1 MGLTEK
7 QLAIRRT
14 GVTATDVV
22 VLAGL
27 PYYGRTVHDVWRSKV
42 LGDEV
47 LEETEAMSLGNELEP
62 MIVRRLAAKRGLVVV
77 PRASDA
83 MTVVHA
89 TKPTHIATPDAFL
102 ARPALPVGVHSAT
115 TSIEALGQAKLIG
128 AEAMRKWGPSED
140 VEQIPDPVLVQVAWE
155 LHVTGLPVD
164 YVGALVGAEVRTYAV
179 RLEDVEDLVGELEDV
194 AERFMRDHVVTKKPP
209 PVDGTAGAERMLRAL
224 HPEPTGPRR
233 RAGPQT
239 EAAARAYFS
248 ARAAEL
254 DARKA
259 IARAKQELMSFCG
272 GAAGIVGDGWRL
284 KANMRAGYE
293 VGPKSAYVV
302 APRRRFDCRAVK
314 SKRKE

>member
-1 MGLTEK
+1 MSLSPK
-7 QLAIRRT
+7 QLEIRRT

-22 VLAGL
+22 VLSGL
-27 PYYGRTVHDVWRSKV
+27 PYYGRTIHDVWRSKV

-62 MIVRRLAAKRGLVVV
+62 MVVRRLAAKCGLVVV
-77 PRASDA
+77 PRPPDE
-83 MTVVHA
+83 MTVVHP

-102 ARPALPVGVHSAT
+102 ARAVGRDL
-115 TSIEALGQAKLIG
+115 EALGQAKVVG
-128 AEAMRKWGPSED
+128 AEAMRHWGPSNDTEKM
-140 VEQIPDPVLVQVAWE
+140 PDAVFTQVAWE
-155 LHVTGLPVD
+155 AHVTGLPVD

-194 AERFMRDHVVTKKPP
+194 ADRFWRDHVITKKPP

-239 EAAARAYFS
+239 EAAARAYFE
-248 ARAAEL
+248 ARAGE
-254 DARKA
+254 REVKKA
-259 IARAKQELMSFCG
+259 IARAKQELMAFCA
-272 GAAGIVGDGWRL
+272 GAEGIVGDGWRL

-293 VGPKSAYVV
+293 VGPKAGYTV
-302 APRRRFDCRAVK
+302 AQRRRFDLRPVK
-314 SKRKE
+314 SGRKKG